1 MSYDRQIDQICPHI
15 VIDEALFVTPS
26 DRRTVRPI
34 KPIASSD
41 SVVVRVSGALTVPP
55 YGVQTPAQSSGSKVG
70 PFSITTGVNDTL
82 VISLNQ
88 GADQTLVL
96 PSSKSITTDQVVQ
109 LLNQRTNKLNFT
121 ATQGRVTF
129 RTSGEGPSATV
140 FIRASSTL
148 APTLGITSNR
158 EYRGQQIS
166 PGWSLVADPTTLAD
180 RPTRLVVFDEPVKDY
195 QPYVEL
201 SYNTVRQE
209 CRRCGG
215 IGVENDWRYGRTG
228 EVAQVRDEA
237 LLIQEFQKMVYTMR
251 GTNQFHQWYGTQI
264 IEAVGRKLSVGGLVQ
279 NMIVSDIYQAFN
291 RWQRVKQAQEEKAGQ
306 ALTDEEYP
314 FRLLSVTLERSTNDP
329 TVIFVNSTI
338 QNRSQKPIQI
348 TRGLRLP
355 EPLDL
360 LGSTAQQGVIRQSL
374 NNFVLT
380 G

>member
-1 MSYDRQIDQICPHI
+1 
-15 VIDEALFVTPS
+15 
-26 DRRTVRPI
+26 
-34 KPIASSD
+34 
-41 SVVVRVSGALTVPP
+41 
-55 YGVQTPAQSSGSKVG
+55 
-70 PFSITTGVNDTL
+70 
-82 VISLNQ
+82 
-88 GADQTLVL
+88 
-96 PSSKSITTDQVVQ
+96 
-109 LLNQRTNKLNFT
+109 
-121 ATQGRVTF
+121 
-129 RTSGEGPSATV
+129 
-140 FIRASSTL
+140 
-148 APTLGITSNR
+148 
-158 EYRGQQIS
+158 
-166 PGWSLVADPTTLAD
+166 
-180 RPTRLVVFDEPVKDY
+180 VVFDEPVKDY